1 VSGTNQD
8 VARQMIGHDWAT
20 TLLNKHI
27 NTSQVRHAYLISG
40 EDGVG
45 KRTLALRFAQ
55 TLNCLNPGES
65 GEPCGD
71 CRACTLIQ
79 SAQHPDFHE
88 LLPEDGSN
96 SIKVDQVREIQHQLA
111 LSPFESRWRIALLP
125 DFEQATE
132 NAATA
137 LLKTLEEPA
146 DRVIV
151 ILTAIDATSL
161 LPTIVS
167 RCEHIPLRTV
177 SKETIKQA
185 VLGQGIK
192 EDLAELIAGIAQGR
206 PGWAIRYAK
215 DPGLLHRRVE
225 FIEQLRGLL
234 HQTRGDRFDFV
245 ERMLPRKDDL
255 ETQRRNVLETLQ
267 VWMGVWRDALQH
279 GYEAQ
284 GNLIN
289 PDQQHLI
296 GALNQQLDPK
306 QIHDAV
312 TALQSTQQAIE
323 RFANVRLAME
333 VLMLK
338 LPYLQ

>member
-1 VSGTNQD
+1 VSGTNQA
-8 VARQMIGHDWAT
+8 VARQLIGHEWAT
-20 TLLNKHI
+20 TLLMKHI
-27 NTSQVRHAYLISG
+27 NTGQVRHAYLISG

-55 TLNCLNPGES
+55 ALNCINPDDS

-79 SAQHPDFHE
+79 SVQHPDFHE
-88 LLPEDGSN
+88 VVPEDDSN
-96 SIKVDQVREIQHQLA
+96 SLKVDQVRELQHQLA
-111 LSPFESRWRIALLP
+111 LSPFEGKWRIALLP

-132 NAATA
+132 SAANA

-177 SKETIKQA
+177 STETIEQA
-185 VLGQGIK
+185 ILGQGVK
-192 EDLAELIAGIAQGR
+192 EDLAELIAVIAQGR
-206 PGWAIRYAK
+206 PGWAIRYK
-215 DPGLLHRRVE
+215 ENPDLLNRRVE
-225 FIEQLRGLL
+225 SIEQLAELL
-234 HQTRGDRFDFV
+234 HQSRGDRFDFV
-245 ERMLPRKDDL
+245 DRILPRKHDL
-255 ETQRRNVLETLQ
+255 ETQRRNILTILH

-279 GYEAQ
+279 SYKAQ
-284 GNLIN
+284 GNFIN
-289 PDQQHLI
+289 PDQHQLI
-296 GALNQQLDPK
+296 GALNQKLDPK
-306 QIHDAV
+306 QIHDIV
-312 TALQSTQQAIE
+312 TALQSTQKAIE
-323 RFANVRLAME
+323 RFANIRLAME

-338 LPYLQ
+338 LPYLG